1 MHAAKKLAPLHSS
14 LGTFVAADK
23 VTITPSFGDWQ
34 EVEQSW
40 VLDKDYAPLVPSGKM
55 IYYTEGKCS
64 VSLRMTAIFSL
75 CRSGL
80 APPASRQSR
89 SKKCSFL
96 IRKHSHLMVSM
107 AAFLYAGSCLHYSF
121 TALLCNSYAH
131 VMPECALPIVIA

>member
-1 MHAAKKLAPLHSS
+1 MHATKKLAPLHSS

-80 APPASRQSR
+80 APPASRQSLANL
-89 SKKCSFL
+89 S
-96 IRKHSHLMVSM
+96 VSV
-107 AAFLYAGSCLHYSF
+107 CLAVS
-121 TALLCNSYAH
+121 APWPKN
-131 VMPECALPIVIA
+131 VLPIFFFLLFNTEAFAFNGVYGRVLMCW